1 MQNYIFKKSTTFT
14 DLKNKNKNNIFL
26 KFIDFK
32 TFEFILKL
40 KKRYGDMIENVR
52 ARTKGVK
59 KLLKENEYQLIT
71 PTFPLL
77 GVNNNHAKFI
87 DFKDTDPK
95 F

>member
-1 MQNYIFKKSTTFT
+1 
-14 DLKNKNKNNIFL
+14 
-26 KFIDFK
+26 
-32 TFEFILKL
+32 
-40 KKRYGDMIENVR
+40 MIENVR